1 MAGFLPVNNSVF
13 RPGKKTV
20 KSSKSLVSCRFS
32 TVWKTL
38 WKMWITLCRAFPVR
52 LLCQFTAN
60 GPFRRKVTKNMDF
73 DKIRVFFDRSAGFR
87 DLHHPETFV
96 SSREISCSA
105 AAMNTPCIPSG
116 GAENWW
122 LTGRAKHGTIQL
134 VTSFGEP
141 CACVAQLAEQLT
153 RNEQVAGSNPAT
165 SSKK

>member
-1 MAGFLPVNNSVF
+1 MKNSVF
-13 RPGKKTV
+13 RPGKKMV
-20 KSSKSLVSCRFS
+20 KTSKSLVSCRFS

-60 GPFRRKVTKNMDF
+60 GPFRRKVTENMDF

-153 RNEQVAGSNPAT
+153 RNEQVADAI
-165 SSKK
+165 